1 MPEKSKKTNLE
12 ALKILHNIQR
22 NLLRANQD
30 LDIFESED
38 KDLPISDDVAAVLA
52 AVDTATTAI
61 ADRIAR
67 LIAKSGLSVEEK
79 AAFQVE
85 IDKLIAMGKDDVIP
99 QP

>member
-1 MPEKSKKTNLE
+1 MKNLD
-12 ALKILHNIQR
+12 ALKILHRVQQ
-22 NLLRANQD
+22 NLLRVNQNLD
-30 LDIFESED
+30 LLESKET
-38 KDLPISDDVAAVLA
+38 DLPISDDVAAVLA

-67 LIAKSGLSVEEK
+67 LLAKTGLSAEEK

-85 IDKLIAMGKDDVIP
+85 IDKLTAMGKDDAIP